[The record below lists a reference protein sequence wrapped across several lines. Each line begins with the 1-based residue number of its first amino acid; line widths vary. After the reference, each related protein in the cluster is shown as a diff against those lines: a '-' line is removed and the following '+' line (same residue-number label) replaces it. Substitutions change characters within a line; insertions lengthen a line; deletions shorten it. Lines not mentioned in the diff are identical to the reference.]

1 MALTSAALSTT
12 TALFLALAIAARA
25 RGASLFELAA
35 MLPLAASGL
44 VIGTGLFVALRPFVS
59 PDASAI
65 PVTIVT
71 NAAMALPF
79 GFRLLLPEARR
90 IEADYGRLAAALG
103 LSGRA
108 RLRWLDLPR
117 LARPLGL
124 ATGLAAALAMGD
136 LGVIALFAGEGSATL
151 PLVIQRLMGAYRIS
165 LALSASALLVALS
178 FSLYAVFDI
187 WGRRHAAA

>member
-1 MALTSAALSTT
+1 MALAAAALC
-12 TALFLALAIAARA
+12 TAAALGLALAVAARA
-25 RGASLFELAA
+25 RGAALFELTA

-44 VIGTGLFVALRPFVS
+44 VIGTGLFLALRPFAS
-59 PDASAI
+59 PETSAI
-65 PVTIVT
+65 PVTVLT

-124 ATGLAAALAMGD
+124 AAGLAAALAMGD

-151 PLVIQRLMGAYRIS
+151 PLVIQRLMGAYRMG
-165 LALSASALLVALS
+165 LAQAASVLLVALS
-178 FSLYAVFDI
+178 FSLYAVFDL